1 MTTAGRAPA
10 LNTEKPMLYFAYG
23 SNLDRAQMRTRCPNA
38 TVEARATLPGHTLVF
53 GGYSRR
59 WGGAVA
65 SLQRVRGAHVEG
77 LLYRLT
83 PRDLRALDAFE
94 GHPFAYQRA
103 TRLVT
108 DRAGQR
114 RRALVYLQPEARF
127 ESWPPATRYFLVLW
141 LAYGRL
147 GFNRAALSGALGGVA

>member
-1 MTTAGRAPA
+1 
-10 LNTEKPMLYFAYG
+10 MLYFAYG

-83 PRDLRALDAFE
+83 PGDLRALDAFE

-141 LAYGRL
+141 HAYGRL